1 MVPLRFQ
8 LFRGSHLPVTGCTV
22 AAFLGSFYPMIGVQR
37 SCWMAVSG
45 WQLSRFE
52 RILLRAALVLAG
64 LLVAVRI
71 GAVVILTFLHH
82 SR

>member
-1 MVPLRFQ
+1 MVPLVSK
-8 LFRGSHLPVTGCTV
+8 LFRGSHLPVTGRTV
-22 AAFLGSFYPMIGVQR
+22 AALGELLSYDWRKR
-37 SCWMAVSG
+37 SCYMAVSG